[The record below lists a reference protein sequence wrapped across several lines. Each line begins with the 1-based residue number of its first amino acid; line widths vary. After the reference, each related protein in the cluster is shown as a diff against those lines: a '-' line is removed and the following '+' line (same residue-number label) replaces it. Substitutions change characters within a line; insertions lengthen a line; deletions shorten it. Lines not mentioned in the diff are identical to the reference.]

1 MALQRV
7 ASVRWHRPELSH
19 GPPVA
24 AMTFGAGTQR
34 SEAV

>member
-7 ASVRWHRPELSH
+7 ASRRWHQGELSH

-34 SEAV
+34 GEAV